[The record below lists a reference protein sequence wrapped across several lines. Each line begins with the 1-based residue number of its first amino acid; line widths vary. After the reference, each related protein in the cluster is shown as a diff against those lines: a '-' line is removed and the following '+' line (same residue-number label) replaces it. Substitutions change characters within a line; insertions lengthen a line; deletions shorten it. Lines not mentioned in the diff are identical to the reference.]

1 MSFYKFA
8 FVVCNVFVRI
18 AFKFRA
24 EGVENLPNDGGYIIC
39 SNHRSYLDP
48 VLLGV
53 KIKRRLTFMAKEELF
68 RVKILGPLIK
78 KLGAFPIARGKGDT
92 EAVEFAIDTVKS
104 GKALMLFPEG
114 TRSKDGKLLK
124 LKSGVVVIASRSQGL
139 IVPSAIVFKGKLRFR
154 RKVVVRYGKPISCEE
169 LGLDKLDRQ
178 NLKKAR
184 EILTE
189 KISELLEAEI

>member
-8 FVVCNVFVRI
+8 FVVCNAFVRI

>member
-8 FVVCNVFVRI
+8 FVVCNAFVWI

-53 KIKRRLTFMAKEELF
+53 RIKRRLTFMAKEELF

>member
-8 FVVCNVFVRI
+8 FVVCNAFVRI

-53 KIKRRLTFMAKEELF
+53 RIKRRLTFMAKEELF

>member
-8 FVVCNVFVRI
+8 FVVCNAFVRI

-53 KIKRRLTFMAKEELF
+53 RIKRRLTFMAKEELF

-78 KLGAFPIARGKGDT
+78 KLGAFPIARGKGDI

>member
-8 FVVCNVFVRI
+8 FVVCNAFVRI

-53 KIKRRLTFMAKEELF
+53 RIKRRLTFMAKEELF

-78 KLGAFPIARGKGDT
+78 KLGAFPIARGKGDI

-114 TRSKDGKLLK
+114 TRSQDGKLLK